1 MGVIAAS
8 IAFSA
13 LAGNHVALLIIHA
26 LAATALEIAIPSA
39 VGGVGSGVLAYH
51 GFFPKKTETS
61 VDDDLILTHKLT
73 DL

>member
-1 MGVIAAS
+1 M
-8 IAFSA
+8 
-13 LAGNHVALLIIHA
+13 ALLIIHA